1 MILPDQKD
9 AIHKAWLYRVLINF
23 CDSPLLSSSLY
34 FKGGTCA
41 AMRGLLDRFSVDLDF
56 DYVAEDDILS
66 DVRLEMER
74 IFDDLGMEIKDR
86 SKAVPQYFL
95 RYKNNRENERN
106 SLEIDVTLPP
116 PRSNRYEPVRLV
128 DIDRILY
135 CQTPDTMFSN
145 KMVALVERHEKNGSI
160 AGRDLYDLHHFFIT
174 GHDYNRDVILERRNI
189 ERVGD
194 YLKLL
199 LEFINNH
206 FTERII
212 SQDLNM
218 LLPYKKFRSIRKTL
232 INETI
237 FLLRDEIE
245 RIS

>member
-56 DYVAEDDILS
+56 DYVAEDDRLS

-74 IFDDLGMEIKDR
+74 IFDELGMEIKDR
-86 SKAVPQYFL
+86 SKMVPQYFL

-106 SLEIDVTLPP
+106 SLKIDVTLPP

-135 CQTPDTMFSN
+135 CQTADTMFSN

-174 GHDYNRDVILERRNI
+174 GQDYNRDVILERRNI

-194 YLKLL
+194 YLRLL
-199 LEFINNH
+199 LEFITNH

-237 FLLRDEIE
+237 FLLRDEIK

>member
-41 AMRGLLDRFSVDLDF
+41 AMRGLLDRFSIDLDF
-56 DYVAEDDILS
+56 DYVAEDDRLS
-66 DVRLEMER
+66 DVRLEMES
-74 IFDDLGMEIKDR
+74 IFDDLGLEIKDR

-95 RYKNNRENERN
+95 RYKNYRENERN

-135 CQTPDTMFSN
+135 CQTADTMFSN

-174 GHDYNRDVILERRNI
+174 GQDYNRDVILERRNI

-199 LEFINNH
+199 LEFITNH

-218 LLPYKKFRSIRKTL
+218 LLPYKKFKSIRKTL

>member
-9 AIHKAWLYRVLINF
+9 AIHKAWLYRVLVHF
-23 CDSPLLSSSLY
+23 CDSTLLSSSLY

-41 AMRGLLDRFSVDLDF
+41 AMRGLLDRFSIDLDF
-56 DYVAEDDILS
+56 DYVAEDDRLS

-74 IFDDLGMEIKDR
+74 IFDDLGLEIKDR
-86 SKAVPQYFL
+86 SKTVPQYFL
-95 RYKNNRENERN
+95 RYKNYRENERN
-106 SLEIDVTLPP
+106 SLKIDVTLPP

-135 CQTPDTMFSN
+135 CQTADTMFSN
-145 KMVALVERHEKNGSI
+145 KMVALVERHENNGSI
-160 AGRDLYDLHHFFIT
+160 TGRDLYDLHHFFIT
-174 GHDYNRDVILERRNI
+174 GQDYNRNVILERRNI

-199 LEFINNH
+199 LEFITNH

-218 LLPYKKFRSIRKTL
+218 LLPYKKFKSIRKTL

>member
-41 AMRGLLDRFSVDLDF
+41 VMRGLLDRFSIDLDF
-56 DYVAEDDILS
+56 DYVAEDDRLS
-66 DVRLEMER
+66 DVRLEMES
-74 IFDDLGMEIKDR
+74 IFDDLGLEIKDR

-95 RYKNNRENERN
+95 RYKNYRENERN
-106 SLEIDVTLPP
+106 SLKIDVTLPP

-135 CQTPDTMFSN
+135 CQTADTMFSN

-174 GHDYNRDVILERRNI
+174 GQDYNRDVILERRNI

-199 LEFINNH
+199 LEFITNH

-218 LLPYKKFRSIRKTL
+218 LLPYKKFKSIRKTL

>member
-9 AIHKAWLYRVLINF
+9 AIHKAWLYRVLVHF
-23 CDSPLLSSSLY
+23 CDSTSLSSSLY

-41 AMRGLLDRFSVDLDF
+41 AMRGLLDRFSIDLDF
-56 DYVAEDDILS
+56 DYVAEDDRLS

-74 IFDDLGMEIKDR
+74 IFDDLGLEIKDR
-86 SKAVPQYFL
+86 SKTVPQYFL
-95 RYKNNRENERN
+95 RYKNYRENERN
-106 SLEIDVTLPP
+106 SLKIDITLPP

-135 CQTPDTMFSN
+135 CQTADTMFSN
-145 KMVALVERHEKNGSI
+145 KMVALVERHENNGSI
-160 AGRDLYDLHHFFIT
+160 TGRDLYDLHHFFIT
-174 GHDYNRDVILERRNI
+174 GQDYNRDVILERRNI

-199 LEFINNH
+199 LEFITNH

-218 LLPYKKFRSIRKTL
+218 LLPYKKFKSIRKTL

>member
-1 MILPDQKD
+1 MILPDKKD
-9 AIHKAWLYRVLINF
+9 AIQKAWLYRVLINF

-74 IFDDLGMEIKDR
+74 IFDDLGLEIKDR
-86 SKAVPQYFL
+86 GKAVPQYFL
-95 RYKNNRENERN
+95 RYKNYRENERN
-106 SLEIDVTLPP
+106 SLKVDVTLPP

-135 CQTPDTMFSN
+135 CQTADTMFSN
-145 KMVALVERHEKNGSI
+145 KMVVLVERHEKNGSI

-199 LEFINNH
+199 LEFITSH